1 MSLWQTCLQVAYSR
15 VESSLES
22 LNARV
27 RVESRIAGQ
36 DVKSQVKSI
45 IVKSS
50 QVNVDAQDALELQS
64 ISGLYT
70 QLIIIN

>member
-1 MSLWQTCLQVAYSR
+1 MLKIYFKQTSAYSR

-22 LNARV
+22 LNAQV
-27 RVESRIAGQ
+27 RVESRVAGL
-36 DVKSQVKSI
+36 DFKSI

-70 QLIIIN
+70 QLIIKN